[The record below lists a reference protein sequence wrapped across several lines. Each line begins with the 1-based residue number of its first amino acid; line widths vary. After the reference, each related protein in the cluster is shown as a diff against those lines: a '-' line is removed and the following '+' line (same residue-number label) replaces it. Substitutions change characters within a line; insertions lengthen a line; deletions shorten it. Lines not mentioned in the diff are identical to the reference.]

1 MEGWTLA
8 PRWRRRGVVLRVAVL
23 LALML
28 CYYLFHS
35 LRLNDSLGSA
45 PKKRP
50 PLPSRDGSA
59 STLRKLGIDP
69 QSLREDASQLEDLPK
84 NELENDITV
93 IEQSAQPVQVALL
106 DEDTTR
112 PRPSTSGEPLSSS
125 LLPSS
130 ATDLEQVGI
139 ALRNLLWILPD
150 ESQVEDLLATFRGT
164 GAVKLRDVGA
174 KTRAYKKYF
183 ELWEALH
190 LVYDDDHVHI
200 RQNMIQFIRDN
211 HNKLDLAD
219 TTLAQTLRSYEN
231 FRHLVTSLAEL
242 LFPWTAPYFSDHMSL
257 HASLYKAGR
266 GIVLTAGPDQV
277 AYLLATIPTMRHLGC
292 TLPIEVMYLGDEDI
306 SEDYRER
313 LELLPGV
320 ITRDIKQMARDTGWE
335 LSSWA
340 AKPFAML
347 LSSFQEVMFIDADAV
362 FFRNPALLFE
372 DPQYKQHGALFFM
385 DRSIFPS
392 SKRRWLRTILPKPIS
407 NSVKQIRLWTGESG
421 HQQESG
427 VVLIDKWRHF
437 MELLLVTR
445 MNGPDRDGDKDRGL
459 EGVYDMV
466 FGTSHVSLMA
476 AIAD

>member
-1 MEGWTLA
+1 M
-8 PRWRRRGVVLRVAVL
+8 LRIAAL
-23 LALML
+23 LALAL

-35 LRLNDSLGSA
+35 LRSDGSPETA
-45 PKKRP
+45 STRRT
-50 PLPSRDGSA
+50 PLPPRDGSA
-59 STLRKLGIDP
+59 STLQKLGINP
-69 QSLREDASQLEDLPK
+69 HSLSDDTSQVEGSSKDEP
-84 NELENDITV
+84 ENDISMMK
-93 IEQSAQPVQVALL
+93 QSVQTVQVALL
-106 DEDTTR
+106 DEDRTK
-112 PRPSTSGEPLSSS
+112 PGPNTSGESLSSS
-125 LLPSS
+125 LPPSS
-130 ATDLEQVGI
+130 AKDLEQVGI
-139 ALRNLLWILPD
+139 ALRNLLRNLPG
-150 ESQVEDLLATFRGT
+150 ESRVDDLLVTFSGT

-174 KTRAYKKYF
+174 RTRAYKKYF

-190 LVYDDDHVHI
+190 LVYDNDHVHI
-200 RQNMIQFIRDN
+200 RHDMIQFIRDN

-219 TTLAQTLRSYEN
+219 MTLAQTLRSYES
-231 FRHLVTSLAEL
+231 FRDLVTSLADL
-242 LFPWTAPYFSDHMSL
+242 LFPWTAAYFSDHMSL

-320 ITRDIKQMARDTGWE
+320 ITRDITRMVRDAGWE
-335 LSSWA
+335 LSGWA

-347 LSSFQEVMFIDADAV
+347 LSSFQEVMFIDADAI

-385 DRSIFPS
+385 DRSIFPD
-392 SKRRWLRTILPKPIS
+392 SKRRWLRSILPKPIS
-407 NSVKQIRLWTGESG
+407 KSAKQTRLWTGESG

-445 MNGPDRDGDKDRGL
+445 MNGPDRDGDKDQGL

-466 FGTSHVSLMA
+466 FGRSQVQLMA
-476 AIAD
+476 AIAE